1 MSTLSTPFDP
11 DRETPP
17 EAALEIHRAR
27 VVPEW
32 IDYNGHLN
40 VGYYVV
46 AFDKATDML
55 LDLFDI
61 GEAHAARAR
70 QGCFVLETHV
80 TYVEEVGLNDPLRF
94 TAQMLDADDK
104 RLHFFIEMHHGEEG
118 YLAAT
123 SEQIAMLVDLEGRR
137 SVPFPTLA
145 ARRIEALTAA
155 HRALPRPLQVGS
167 RIAIRRKG

>member
-1 MSTLSTPFDP
+1 MNALSIPFDP

-17 EAALEIHRAR
+17 QAPLEIHRGP
-27 VVPEW
+27 VIPEW

-46 AFDKATDML
+46 AFDKATDQL

-61 GEAHAARAR
+61 GEALAARAR

-80 TYVEEVGLNDPLRF
+80 TYAREVGLDDPLLF
-94 TAQMLDADDK
+94 TARMLDADDK
-104 RLHFFIEMHHGEEG
+104 RIHYFIEMHHAEAG

-123 SEQIAMLVDLEGRR
+123 SEQIAMLVDLEARR
-137 SVPFPTLA
+137 SVPFPELA
-145 ARRIEALTAA
+145 RRRIEALTAA
-155 HRALPRPLQVGS
+155 HRDLPRPAQAGR
-167 RIAIRRKG
+167 RIAIRRKS